1 MSYIQASCLYIV
13 ATPIGNLQ
21 DISARAIETLSD
33 VDVICCEDTRHSKR
47 LLEHFSIKGKLQSLH
62 DHNEKDKSAL
72 IVQWLASG
80 QSIALISDAGTPL
93 ISDPG
98 CYLVNCVKEAGFD
111 VIPIPGACAIIAAL
125 SASGLPTDR
134 FYFEGFI
141 PAKSSNRKAR
151 FESLK
156 EFEHTW
162 IYYESPHRITDSL
175 KDLQTVL
182 GGERIICFAREI
194 TKTFE
199 TIKKD
204 SIENILQLMHDDHN
218 QTKGEFVIMVQG
230 IVVDKSQENEAA
242 IALLRLLIDEKIP
255 LKTAAKIAAE
265 HCYDKKNKLY
275 KLTLSWQDE
284 H

>member
-21 DISARAIETLSD
+21 DMSARAIETLSN
-33 VDVICCEDTRHSKR
+33 VDIICCEDTRHSKR
-47 LLEHFSIKGKLQSLH
+47 LLDHFSINAKLQSLH
-62 DHNEKDKSAL
+62 DHNEKDKSAR
-72 IVQWLASG
+72 IVEWLQSG

-98 CYLVNCVKEAGFD
+98 CFLVNCVKEAGFE
-111 VIPIPGACAIIAAL
+111 VIPVPGACAIIAAL

-134 FYFEGFI
+134 FYFEGFV

-151 FESLK
+151 FEALK
-156 EFEHTW
+156 EYEHTW
-162 IYYESPHRITDSL
+162 IFYESPHRISDSL

-182 GGERIICFAREI
+182 GGQRTICFAREI

-230 IVVDKSQENEAA
+230 IVVDKSEENEEA
-242 IALLRLLIDEKIP
+242 IALLRLLIDENIP
-255 LKTAAKIAAE
+255 LKTAAKIAAA
-265 HCYDKKNKLY
+265 HCNDKKNKLY
-275 KLTLSWQDE
+275 KLALSWQD
-284 H
+284 